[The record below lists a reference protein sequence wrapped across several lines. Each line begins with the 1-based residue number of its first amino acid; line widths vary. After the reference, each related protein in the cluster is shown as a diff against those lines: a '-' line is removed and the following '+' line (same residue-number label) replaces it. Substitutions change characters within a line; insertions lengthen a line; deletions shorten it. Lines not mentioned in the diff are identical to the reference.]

1 MGSPAGARVAAEAVA
16 RRRTQGERRDA
27 TVGKLIKAVV
37 ACLNEHGYAATTTPL
52 VAKRAG
58 VTRGALQHHFA
69 SKNELLLAAHVH
81 LTHLLHERLKRM
93 LGFRGG
99 LEARCRHVVETLWE
113 VFGSPEYA
121 AILELMLG
129 TRGDPQL
136 HAAVSTIRTGS
147 MREEDLM
154 WARVFADVALPP
166 ARLRDTR
173 YLVWMSLAG
182 LSIQAMFPLRRGF
195 IADQLQL
202 ISEAL
207 HAAVASPK
215 S

>member
-1 MGSPAGARVAAEAVA
+1 MTAKTVAS
-16 RRRTQGERRDA
+16 RRTQEERRNA

-37 ACLNEHGYAATTTPL
+37 LCLNEHGYAATTTPL

-81 LTHLLHERLKRM
+81 LTHLLHERLKR
-93 LGFRGG
+93 LPEFRGG
-99 LEARCRHVVETLWE
+99 LEARCRHVVKTLWE
-113 VFGSPEYA
+113 VFGSPEYS

-129 TRGDPQL
+129 TRGDPLL
-136 HAAVSTIRTGS
+136 HAAVSNIRTGS

-154 WARVFADVALPP
+154 WARVFADVEITRT
-166 ARLRDTR
+166 RLRDTR

-195 IADQLQL
+195 IGDQLQL

-207 HAAVASPK
+207 HAAVANPGV
-215 S
+215 